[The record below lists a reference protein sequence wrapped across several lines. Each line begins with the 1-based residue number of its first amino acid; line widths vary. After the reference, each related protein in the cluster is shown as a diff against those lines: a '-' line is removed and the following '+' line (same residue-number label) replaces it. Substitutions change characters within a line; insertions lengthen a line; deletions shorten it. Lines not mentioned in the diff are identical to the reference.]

1 MIFLQISVKYTLVC
15 VHSTI
20 VKKGKIE
27 SSSILQNILFPNRSH
42 FPCFQFSRLTISD
55 TLSPKLKP
63 KPLFFPSA
71 NSAGMFGIWSDQS
84 GNEAKTGN
92 KLIYGEKLNSGKK
105 LIYRKKLKSGAE
117 KSHEWAKITTWVSL
131 SIRCDPLTTSD
142 VIYCHKLSW
151 NLINSQWSSQCISL
165 KILFWWTI
173 YHGWG

>member
-1 MIFLQISVKYTLVC
+1 METWNRVSFCKISCFHIDHIFTLFC
-15 VHSTI
+15 QNWNRNHS
-20 VKKGKIE
+20 
-27 SSSILQNILFPNRSH
+27 
-42 FPCFQFSRLTISD
+42 
-55 TLSPKLKP
+55 
-63 KPLFFPSA
+63 FFPSA

-92 KLIYGEKLNSGKK
+92 KLIYK
-105 LIYRKKLKSGAE
+105 KKLKSRAE
-117 KSHEWAKITTWVSL
+117 KSHEKAKIITWVSL

-142 VIYCHKLSW
+142 VIYRHKLSW